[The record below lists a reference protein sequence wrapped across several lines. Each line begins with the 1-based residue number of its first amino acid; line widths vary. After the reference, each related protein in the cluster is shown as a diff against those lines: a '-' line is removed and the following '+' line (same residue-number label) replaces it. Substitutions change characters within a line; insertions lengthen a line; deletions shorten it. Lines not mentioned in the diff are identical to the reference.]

1 MPDFLTLFLPLS
13 MRAVVKS
20 NAPVRMDMKG
30 FEDDYEL
37 KSLLR
42 LAMDKQN
49 APAVHVVV
57 SCWVKFFTRPVH
69 SWEGDLVYD
78 ENCNFQLDDLLMLA
92 SNYPSEFARLI
103 CSIRLVP
110 LEVNSLKDGVHFL
123 DIGGKDDDVE
133 LLIRDSANPAT
144 SANPSCA
151 TQLERTKDND
161 NSSHDEFTFSSL
173 PIKNLCHISLM
184 KAYVAACEATD
195 DAGIFDSEVGILSL
209 AHCWRLYGRS
219 YHISSMK
226 VYLLYALV
234 SSFTLFSFK
243 GMRGHDVGQY
253 FPLVSMAV
261 QLFLSMCMARLEVRQ
276 LCEEGFAYF
285 SNVWNFND
293 TSGNVLRL
301 VEWEETEV
309 SRVLLSLSIICVYF
323 KILFYLRA
331 FETSGPL
338 VSMIIQIWKDM

>member
-1 MPDFLTLFLPLS
+1 
-13 MRAVVKS
+13 
-20 NAPVRMDMKG
+20 
-30 FEDDYEL
+30 
-37 KSLLR
+37 
-42 LAMDKQN
+42 
-49 APAVHVVV
+49 
-57 SCWVKFFTRPVH
+57 
-69 SWEGDLVYD
+69 
-78 ENCNFQLDDLLMLA
+78 
-92 SNYPSEFARLI
+92 
-103 CSIRLVP
+103 
-110 LEVNSLKDGVHFL
+110 
-123 DIGGKDDDVE
+123 
-133 LLIRDSANPAT
+133 
-144 SANPSCA
+144 
-151 TQLERTKDND
+151 
-161 NSSHDEFTFSSL
+161 
-173 PIKNLCHISLM
+173 
-184 KAYVAACEATD
+184 
-195 DAGIFDSEVGILSL
+195 
-209 AHCWRLYGRS
+209 
-219 YHISSMK
+219 MK

-293 TSGNVLRL
+293 TVIVLCSTSGNVLRL